1 MHFMILVQLIAKC
14 SMQYFDYGKWIWGLK
29 GKIAI
34 SIEELHTERAR
45 ARLLFGLLP
54 KPLQSYG

>member
-1 MHFMILVQLIAKC
+1 
-14 SMQYFDYGKWIWGLK
+14 MQYFDYGKWIWGLR

-34 SIEELHTERAR
+34 SIEELHTERAH